1 MKCSLASAARYNA
14 LSPVMVPGTPLMAP
28 LVGHRLLAQNRQH
41 GDHHNGSLKDESA
54 ERQEPDFVFCLL
66 IH

>member
-1 MKCSLASAARYNA
+1 
-14 LSPVMVPGTPLMAP
+14 MVPGTPLMAP
-28 LVGHRLLAQNRQH
+28 LVGPRLLAQNRQH
-41 GDHHNGSLKDESA
+41 GDHRNGSLKDESA